1 MAESPKTSSRRMKI
15 GLIAGLEENG
25 FGGKTPHY
33 CDLQALALAAEQVG
47 FDSFWLAD
55 HFIYRTPDEEVG
67 QWEVFTFLAGIAA
80 ATSRIAVGPLVACT
94 SFREPALLAKMAD
107 SLDEISEGR
116 FILGLGAGWHEPEY
130 RAFGFPFDHRVD
142 RFAESIEITATLL
155 RDGRASVA
163 GRYYAVT
170 DCPLLPARADGG
182 TVPILV
188 GCGGGERMMALT
200 ARWADAWNGAWY
212 GRPGAKFHELR
223 AKLHE
228 ACEAIGRDPSTVEI
242 TIGMIMGEPAPR
254 VPVNADAVAQALGE
268 WHDAGVAHVI
278 GLPDPTNQAGV
289 EALCE
294 GARQFRSA

>member
-1 MAESPKTSSRRMKI
+1 MQV
-15 GLIAGLEENG
+15 GLILPLGDEPGPGVPGTYVEISAMARDVEAAGLDSIWVYDHLISVEGDGPVQGTWEAW
-25 FGGKTPHY
+25 TT
-33 CDLQALALAAEQVG
+33 LSALAAVTNRVKLG
-47 FDSFWLAD
+47 TLVSC
-55 HFIYRTPDEEVG
+55 T
-67 QWEVFTFLAGIAA
+67 TFRHPG
-80 ATSRIAVGPLVACT
+80 
-94 SFREPALLAKMAD
+94 LLAKMAHTVA
-107 SLDEISEGR
+107 EISGDR
-116 FILGLGAGWHEPEY
+116 LILGLGAGWHEPEY

-155 RDGRASVA
+155 RKGRASVA
-163 GRYYAVT
+163 GRHYAVT

-182 TVPILV
+182 AVPILV

-212 GRPGAKFHELR
+212 GRPGAKFFELR

-242 TIGMIMGEPAPR
+242 TIGMIMGEAAPR

-268 WHDAGVAHVI
+268 WHEAGVAHVI

-289 EALCE
+289 VALCE
-294 GARQFRSA
+294 GVRQFRSL